1 MHRWSLHGMLWL
13 LLLIVL
19 LVIVFVY
26 INKCRSNPEL
36 YKAPVRGGK
45 PIEQPINPHAD
56 EPTRDVLVYYEKDA
70 DVKSLKQGF
79 AKVKGVTPVYNVTR
93 PSDYSN
99 VPVIWVGSTCTRA
112 SDFQRANPGV
122 CSAIILWHPT
132 SHNKLGPESAAY
144 TFIVLDVAKRGQDNE
159 WSEYSHHRYYIPK
172 GPVHSHI
179 ADILSM
185 IR

>member
-1 MHRWSLHGMLWL
+1 MLWL

-19 LVIVFVY
+19 LVIVFVWLGKQRPN
-26 INKCRSNPEL
+26 IRDD
-36 YKAPVRGGK
+36 PVPLFRGGLAQ
-45 PIEQPINPHAD
+45 ED
-56 EPTRDVLVYYEKDA
+56 ESSRDVLVFYEKDS
-70 DVKSLKQGF
+70 DVKQLKQAF
-79 AKVKGVTPVYNVTR
+79 TKVKGVTPVYNVNR

-99 VPVIWVGSTCTRA
+99 VPVVWVGGTCARA

-132 SHNKLGPESAAY
+132 TKDNKLGPESAAY
-144 TFIVLDVAKRGQDNE
+144 TFVVLDVSKRGQDNE
-159 WSEYSHHRYYIPK
+159 WSECSQHRYYIPK
-172 GPVHSHI
+172 GPCHSHI

>member
-1 MHRWSLHGMLWL
+1 MLWL

-19 LVIVFVY
+19 LVIVFVWVT
-26 INKCRSNPEL
+26 KQRS
-36 YKAPVRGGK
+36 APPDSTRRLFHGAGDDAL
-45 PIEQPINPHAD
+45 EQPNNSSQD
-56 EPTRDVLVYYEKDA
+56 DSKRDVLVYYEKDA
-70 DVKSLKQGF
+70 DVKSLKQAF
-79 AKVKGVTPVYNVTR
+79 TKVKGVTPVYNVTR

-132 SHNKLGPESAAY
+132 SKDNKLGPESSAY
-144 TFIVLDVAKRGQDNE
+144 TFIVLDLSKRGQDNE
-159 WSEYSHHRYYIPK
+159 WSECSQHRYYIPK

>member
-1 MHRWSLHGMLWL
+1 MLWL

-26 INKCRSNPEL
+26 INKNSKQRSDPPGLFREQHYGAADSL
-36 YKAPVRGGK
+36 
-45 PIEQPINPHAD
+45 EQPTVNDDPK
-56 EPTRDVLVYYEKDA
+56 RDVLVYYEKDA

-79 AKVKGVTPVYNVTR
+79 TKVKGVTPVYNVTR
-93 PSDYSN
+93 PSEYSN

-132 SHNKLGPESAAY
+132 SKDNKLGPESSAY

-159 WSEYSHHRYYIPK
+159 WSECSQHRYYIPR